1 MGRKV
6 QRVPVH
12 LNSKGIKPLSEP
24 EIALILRGAD
34 ELIGSGGRT
43 LLAKILKGSKEKR
56 LLELELDKSP
66 AYGALREISLDQVMA
81 RIDWLI
87 INRYLSIEYDYRL
100 PMLVYTR
107 KGWEIEKETFAV
119 EKLAMLDRQ
128 LEEDPD
134 KTYEWLNDMNPKV
147 IHRILDMIADSGDG
161 KYIHALEQWKGSA
174 SQKVRRRI
182 HGILRDLG
190 ERS

>member
-1 MGRKV
+1 
-6 QRVPVH
+6 
-12 LNSKGIKPLSEP
+12 
-24 EIALILRGAD
+24 
-34 ELIGSGGRT
+34 
-43 LLAKILKGSKEKR
+43 
-56 LLELELDKSP
+56 
-66 AYGALREISLDQVMA
+66 
-81 RIDWLI
+81 
-87 INRYLSIEYDYRL
+87 
-100 PMLVYTR
+100 
-107 KGWEIEKETFAV
+107 
-119 EKLAMLDRQ
+119 MLDRQ